1 MKEDKKLFCITQ
13 KHADAI
19 DYEHLTDR
27 FCKMGVAVTLDGC
40 QWEDRDFKG
49 VFNRRR
55 RSHRVIATMQDFTV
69 DQEETV
75 RLLSRAIQ
83 AGTDYVEVSMSMDKA
98 ARSWLISLAL
108 NYPCKLILSWTGLF
122 NTPSEERLK
131 EMVRECL
138 RLGADIVRIS
148 CYTTTPEEH
157 ERVMDLYKVFPPEQL
172 VAYCLGPASE
182 FSRWTAFMMGAPIL
196 YIARS
201 RETMLE
207 PGEMTLF
214 DITPEEEVVLKGEV
228 EIPASIEFVQRA
240 IFLAAMCD
248 GTTHIREVTPCPA
261 LEPAFSLARQLGA
274 EVSLDG
280 DVVTV
285 TGHQDLGKG
294 LVLQDD
300 KLDVGDSAV
309 LLRLCMAFA
318 GLSGRKITVTGN
330 GSLRREKIVCDF
342 ADLLEQLGVKI
353 TFAKGKHL
361 PVTIEGRLHGGEI
374 SVKGFGDLSLISEL
388 PLALALCDGPSK
400 IDINPIRGTYT
411 FENVSETGNYFGM
424 HEPQF
429 GEGDILSISIEG
441 GQKLRACHGMTAP
454 RDLEIA
460 TVWMAA
466 GAAFGDITVKNF
478 SKMNKGLTEELLE
491 IFDLLR
497 VDYEILDNGDINVR
511 KSFIPIFSAD
521 LHRFPQLGAAF
532 IILAQG
538 ITNGNFVVE
547 EYYPWESP
555 VLENA
560 MQHMH
565 DLIDYLASHSDGN
578 LFLKQV
584 FPMGQYNPHGDG
596 ILALVMLLIQAT
608 RHHFVQIYGR
618 TAITNRY
625 PGCNETLRRLSGRK
639 I

>member
-1 MKEDKKLFCITQ
+1 MKEEKKLFCITQ

-19 DYEHLTDR
+19 DYEHLRDR
-27 FCKMGVAVTLDGC
+27 FGKMAIAVTLDGC
-40 QWEDRDFKG
+40 QWEDRDFKS

-55 RSHRVIATMQDFTV
+55 RSHRIIATMQNFTV

-83 AGTDYVEVSMSMDKA
+83 AGTDYVEVSMAMDPAPRK
-98 ARSWLISLAL
+98 WLISLAL

-122 NTPSEERLK
+122 TTPSEDRLK
-131 EMVRECL
+131 AMVRECL
-138 RLGADIVRIS
+138 QLGADIVRIS
-148 CYTTTPEEH
+148 CYTSTPQEH
-157 ERVMDLYKVFPPEQL
+157 ERIMDLYKVFRPEQL

-182 FSRWTAFMMGAPIL
+182 FSRWTAFMLGAPII
-196 YIARS
+196 YVARS
-201 RETMLE
+201 RASMLE
-207 PGEMTLF
+207 PGELTLF
-214 DITPEEEVVLKGEV
+214 DITPEEEIRFKGEV
-228 EIPASIEFVQRA
+228 EIPSSIEFVQRA
-240 IFLAAMCD
+240 IFLASLCN
-248 GTTHIREVTPCPA
+248 GTTHIHDVTDCPA
-261 LEPAFSLARQLGA
+261 LQTAFSLAGQLGA
-274 EVSLDG
+274 EVSMDK
-280 DVVTV
+280 DVITV
-285 TGHQDLGKG
+285 TGHQDIRRNG
-294 LVLQDD
+294 LVLKDER
-300 KLDVGDSAV
+300 LDAGDSKV
-309 LLRLCMAFA
+309 LLHLCLAFA
-318 GLSGRKITVTGN
+318 GFAGRRITVTAKCGLQ
-330 GSLRREKIVCDF
+330 GCDY
-342 ADLLEQLGVKI
+342 ADLMEQLGLKL
-353 TFAKGKHL
+353 TFTGGRRQT
-361 PVTIEGRLHGGEI
+361 VTVEGRLHGGAI
-374 SVKGFGDLSLISEL
+374 SIDGFGDLSLISEL
-388 PLALALCDGPSK
+388 TTALALCDEPSR
-400 IDINPIRGTYT
+400 IEISPLRGSYT
-411 FENVSETGNYFGM
+411 FENVSQTGNYFGL
-424 HEPQF
+424 HEPQMT
-429 GEGDILSISIEG
+429 EGDTLSISIEG
-441 GQKLRACHGMTAP
+441 GQEPKACHGMTVP

-466 GAAFGDITVKNF
+466 GAVAGDITIKDF
-478 SKMNKGLTEELLE
+478 SRMNRGLTEEMLE

-497 VDYEILDNGDINVR
+497 VDYEILESGDINVR

-532 IILAQG
+532 VLLAQG
-538 ITNGNFVVE
+538 ITGGNWIVE
-547 EYYPWESP
+547 DYFPGESP

-625 PGCNETLRRLSGRK
+625 PGCNETLRRLTGRK